1 MQCSIRKSI
10 RKSIVDLYLDY
21 TNNYLT
27 VAAFA
32 LDNNLSIKRAC
43 QIIDIGRRLNE
54 VAALPTLDKDARTKI
69 AALEGAIKI
78 TESRRRQRGY
88 LSQTEKIMIL
98 NFQDK
103 IREIKQGK

>member
-1 MQCSIRKSI
+1 MKCSI

-27 VAAFA
+27 VTAFA
-32 LDNNLSIKRAC
+32 LDNNLSMTRAC
-43 QIIDIGRRLNE
+43 QIIEMGKRLNE
-54 VAALPTLDKDARTKI
+54 GARNKI
-69 AALEGAIKI
+69 KALEGAIKL
-78 TESRRRQRGY
+78 TEARRRQRGY

-103 IREIKQGK
+103 IIDIKQGR